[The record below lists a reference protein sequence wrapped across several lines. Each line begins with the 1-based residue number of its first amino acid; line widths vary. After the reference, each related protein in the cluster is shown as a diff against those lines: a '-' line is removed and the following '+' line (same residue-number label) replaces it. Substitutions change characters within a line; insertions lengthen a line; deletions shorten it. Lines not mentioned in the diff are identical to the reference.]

1 MPSQTS
7 FPLKKNPKA
16 WSGTRILDLNRSGVS
31 GDATNQPQ
39 GMIMPK
45 HLLGNCAIIPGGE
58 AFGGCD
64 GDVEEHPMMYRELR
78 SGNYIARIVVFF
90 ILES

>member
-1 MPSQTS
+1 
-7 FPLKKNPKA
+7 
-16 WSGTRILDLNRSGVS
+16 
-31 GDATNQPQ
+31 
-39 GMIMPK
+39 MPK

-58 AFGGCD
+58 AFRGCD